1 MYQMSDYHQINYRGN
16 ILARGTKNESIY
28 NTKHFTN
35 TVEEHLKKGIGW
47 TYLFSY

>member
-35 TVEEHLKKGIGW
+35 TVEEHLKRV
-47 TYLFSY
+47 